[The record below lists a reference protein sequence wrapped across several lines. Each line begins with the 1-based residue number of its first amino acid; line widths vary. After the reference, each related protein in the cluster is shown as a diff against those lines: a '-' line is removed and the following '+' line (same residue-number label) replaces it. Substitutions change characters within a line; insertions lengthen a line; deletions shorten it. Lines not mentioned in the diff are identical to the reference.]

1 MVPTIQLYHGFFHTE
16 FSGGGGGGG
25 GGYGIFVVPL
35 IISLVQLILPEEGA
49 GGISVRKFSV
59 FEI

>member
-16 FSGGGGGGG
+16 FSGGD
-25 GGYGIFVVPL
+25 YGIFVVPL
-35 IISLVQLILPEEGA
+35 IISLVQLILPGEGV